1 MADVAGTA
9 AKKTLVETKAV
20 AVLFGLTVRRI
31 QQLTQDGVLAT
42 ETVGRKRGYDLMP
55 TVRRYISYLQEKLS
69 QKGACKE
76 DTDNESRKIKAEAE
90 IKEAKAAMLALERD
104 ELQGQMHR
112 SEDVEAMTT
121 ELVFTIRG
129 MLLALPGRLAIDLAS
144 ISTPSE
150 VSERIKQE
158 VYVILH
164 ELANYKYDA
173 AAYKKRVRD
182 RQGWQDFEKVE
193 TDGDE

>member
-1 MADVAGTA
+1 MADGTGA
-9 AKKTLVETKAV
+9 AVKKTIVETKAV

-31 QQLTQDGVLAT
+31 QQLTQDGILVT

-55 TVRRYISYLQEKLS
+55 TVRRYISYLQGKIS
-69 QKGACKE
+69 QKGASRE
-76 DTDNESRKIKAEAE
+76 DYDNESRKIKAEAE

-104 ELQGQMHR
+104 ELQGLMHR

-121 ELVFTIRG
+121 DLVFTIRG

-144 ISTPSE
+144 ITAPPE
-150 VSERIKQE
+150 ISERIRQE

-164 ELANYKYDA
+164 ELANYKYDPT
-173 AAYKKRVRD
+173 AYKKRVRD
-182 RQGWQDFEKVE
+182 RQGWQDFEKTE
-193 TDGDE
+193 ADGDE

>member
-1 MADVAGTA
+1 MADGAGTA
-9 AKKTLVETKAV
+9 VKKTLVETKAV

-31 QQLTQDGVLAT
+31 QQLTQDGILVT

-55 TVRRYISYLQEKLS
+55 TVRRYISYLQDKLS
-69 QKGACKE
+69 QKGASRE
-76 DTDNESRKIKAEAE
+76 DSDNESRKIKAEAE

-104 ELQGQMHR
+104 ELQGLMHR

-121 ELVFTIRG
+121 DLVFTIRG
-129 MLLALPGRLAIDLAS
+129 MLLALQGRLAIDLAA
-144 ISTPSE
+144 ITVPSE
-150 VSERIKQE
+150 ISERIKQE

-164 ELANYKYDA
+164 ELANYKYDP

-182 RQGWQDFEKVE
+182 RQGWQDFEKTE
-193 TDGDE
+193 ADGDE